1 MTSGLC
7 FGSQGYSLSPCLRF
21 VFFDRQRKILLIDK
35 KGHIRRRGQR
45 KLPLFKMVFRN
56 EINQKKKV
64 FVAFLVCAV
73 FEVVE
78 HLRDL
83 KHLIKENAVSSNMLL
98 ATIDIPLTPVGA
110 FLVVANHLLFDDD
123 SFMMCPYFY
132 LNFLLLG
139 QSSKYIPGSHCRHP

>member
-1 MTSGLC
+1 M
-7 FGSQGYSLSPCLRF
+7 
-21 VFFDRQRKILLIDK
+21 
-35 KGHIRRRGQR
+35 
-45 KLPLFKMVFRN
+45 FKMVFRD

-83 KHLIKENAVSSNMLL
+83 KHLIEENAVSSNMLL
-98 ATIDIPLTPVGA
+98 ATIDIPLTPAGA

-123 SFMMCPYFY
+123 SFMMCSYFY

-139 QSSKYIPGSHCRHP
+139 QSSKCIPGSHCRHP